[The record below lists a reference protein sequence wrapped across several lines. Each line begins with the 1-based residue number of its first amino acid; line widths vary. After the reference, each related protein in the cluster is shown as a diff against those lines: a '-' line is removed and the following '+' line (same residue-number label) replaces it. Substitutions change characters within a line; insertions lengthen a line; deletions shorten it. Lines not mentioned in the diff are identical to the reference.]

1 MLGSVFK
8 KKLYF
13 CTILLTIY
21 KSCGSKCCLQTLA
34 FTNFY
39 WHHGTDNWKQ
49 KLNFCF
55 FNFLNLTIFD
65 LVLKRAWKISCRV
78 IQKGSHSQND
88 NFWPILPHVTH
99 CCFFSEIF
107 YFMPSTK
114 KWQNMKWKRRIF
126 SHKWLLVKHVML
138 YQKTKKGEKLQFLD
152 QLILPFSHLEAHLLS
167 RWQYNCLR
175 DKDKLL
181 YPLLVFLFVILSD
194 PLEIQRRKTELQK
207 YR

>member
-1 MLGSVFK
+1 MILFFK
-8 KKLYF
+8 NVRVSPQKKLYF

-21 KSCGSKCCLQTLA
+21 KSCGSKCDLQTLA

-65 LVLKRAWKISCRV
+65 LLLKRAWKISCRV

-88 NFWPILPHVTH
+88 NSWPILPHVTH
-99 CCFFSEIF
+99 CCFFSETF
-107 YFMPSTK
+107 YFMPSTE

-126 SHKWLLVKHVML
+126 LHKWLLVKHVML
-138 YQKTKKGEKLQFLD
+138 YQKTKK
-152 QLILPFSHLEAHLLS
+152 
-167 RWQYNCLR
+167 RWEIAVFGTIDIAIFTLR
-175 DKDKLL
+175 STSTFKMAM
-181 YPLLVFLFVILSD
+181 
-194 PLEIQRRKTELQK
+194 
-207 YR
+207 